1 MKCKHRHTWYA
12 DSRRRSAYMLGLTL
26 IELMVALIIFA
37 ILGVLSYRA
46 VSAATDRQ
54 VQLAKDFQRW
64 RDITRFLHMTESDIL
79 QVVVRP
85 PAPTSSAQPSV
96 MVVPTTD
103 RTQSGLGLLT
113 LDGTSGAVRRR
124 GYWFDGGR
132 IMLMR
137 WPGAETGSAPLRD
150 SVLEE
155 VTALRV
161 SVLGADGQKS
171 DTWPPGET
179 VATTAL
185 PVAIEIELELP
196 DAGTIRRLFALR

>member
-1 MKCKHRHTWYA
+1 MR
-12 DSRRRSAYMLGLTL
+12 GLTL
-26 IELMVALIIFA
+26 IELMVALTIFA

-54 VQLAKDFQRW
+54 VQLAKEFQRW
-64 RDITRFLHMTESDIL
+64 RDITRFLQMTESDAL

-85 PAPTSSAQPSV
+85 SASTKPAQPSV
-96 MVVPTTD
+96 AIVPTTD
-103 RTQSGLGLLT
+103 RTLSRLSLLT

-124 GYWFDGGR
+124 GYWLDGGR
-132 IMLMR
+132 IMLLR
-137 WPGAETGSAPLRD
+137 WPGAGTDSVPLRD
-150 SVLEE
+150 TVLED

-161 SVLGADGQKS
+161 SAVGVDGQKS
-171 DTWPPGET
+171 NAWPPGGT

-185 PVAIEIELELP
+185 PAAIEIELELP